1 MGRDSWPWR
10 MVPLAELRMWG
21 WLRSVF
27 QRTIVN
33 LISYYCPIVDCG
45 GMTKGAG
52 TVTNPW
58 GQKWKWQANSFF
70 FITSVLSLSLLS
82 SRRMVSFFLVFT
94 QLGFCCVYIVFLADN
109 LKQVESTREG
119 GSEKVKEKKRPLLV
133 VQQMASDCS
142 ANCSDWP
149 WLRLRLL
156 DILFPFSFIL

>member
-1 MGRDSWPWR
+1 MAVRRNAAEPGMGRDSWRWR
-10 MVPLAELRMWG
+10 IVPLAELRMWK
-21 WLRSVF
+21 WLRNIF

-33 LISYYCPIVDCG
+33 LVSYYCPIVDCG

-52 TVTNPW
+52 PVTNPW
-58 GQKWKWQANSFF
+58 GQRWKWQANSF

-119 GSEKVKEKKRPLLV
+119 GSEKVMEKKRPLLV

-142 ANCSDWP
+142 ANC
-149 WLRLRLL
+149 
-156 DILFPFSFIL
+156 